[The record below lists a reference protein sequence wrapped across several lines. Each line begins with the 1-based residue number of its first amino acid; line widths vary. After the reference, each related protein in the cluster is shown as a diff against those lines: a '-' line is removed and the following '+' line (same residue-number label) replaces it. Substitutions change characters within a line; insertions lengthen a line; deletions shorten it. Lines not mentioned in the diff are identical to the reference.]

1 MIIVVMM
8 VGMVCFIVVVMIL
21 MCQGAGAR
29 GARGARGTGRGSST
43 YEKDLSNHSHKNH
56 RKGQHFAILMAQ
68 KINYT
73 QLPSINS

>member
-1 MIIVVMM
+1 MTTVVL
-8 VGMVCFIVVVMIL
+8 VV
-21 MCQGAGAR
+21 MCQGAG

-68 KINYT
+68 KINYA